1 MKIEESKM
9 NHSEQILELYQALIE
24 GKLQVKTTVSGWVDT
39 DALTVKQD
47 DVLSIYRR
55 KPEPIIRYIATWI
68 DVNGNLRSSGI
79 SNIKQTLE
87 QSALYDNNKNFKVH
101 ELNCGGPE

>member
-1 MKIEESKM
+1 M
-9 NHSEQILELYQALIE
+9 NHREQILELYQALIE

-39 DALTVKQD
+39 NSMILNSDN

-87 QSALYDNNKNFKVH
+87 QFAFYDNNKNFKVH

>member
-1 MKIEESKM
+1 M
-9 NHSEQILELYQALIE
+9 NHREQILELYQALIE
-24 GKLQVKTTVSGWVDT
+24 GELQVKTTVSGWVDT
-39 DALTVKQD
+39 NSMILNSDN

-79 SNIKQTLE
+79 SNI
-87 QSALYDNNKNFKVH
+87 
-101 ELNCGGPE
+101 NCAFSSKTISSIISYIIIVLIML